1 MPIEAEE
8 GLLKQ
13 IFGVTGGDAEGA
25 NRGVNEALI
34 VPDDFTPSRVV
45 PRRRAPQQIG
55 RCIHDNKLA

>member
-1 MPIEAEE
+1 MAIEAEE

-13 IFGVTGGDAEGA
+13 ILGVAGGDTEGA

-45 PRRRAPQQIG
+45 PRRRAPQQVG
-55 RCIHDNKLA
+55 GGIHDKNLA